1 MTNQANHEGVLDD
14 VTRRYLTTCD
24 EKLELQQY
32 AERLEQ
38 VLELLARDES
48 VLVKTNLPNDGHNK
62 PYINLSVEFGQIEIE
77 ATMYR
82 PPEDAPPPKL
92 ANADWFNIDMD
103 SFISIL
109 KKAKHAEIA

>member
-1 MTNQANHEGVLDD
+1 MTSQMNHEGVLDD
-14 VTRRYLTTCD
+14 VTRRHLNTCD

-32 AERLEQ
+32 AERLET

-48 VLVKTNLPNDGHNK
+48 VLIKTNLPNDGQNK
-62 PYINLSVEFGQIEIE
+62 PYINLSVECGQIEVE

-92 ANADWFNIDMD
+92 ANADWFNIDMET
-103 SFISIL
+103 FLSIL